1 MAGYTTFDDFA
12 SKLITDYCPINS
24 KYLNIGAM
32 KNDIKKKLQD
42 WWSEKVEDGNIK
54 LVLTSKNDD
63 QIPKSLET
71 ETQRVFDE
79 EIYDHVMDVIG
90 TSKIT
95 DRVFKIINSDI
106 WEKIN
111 CDITEFTFHQLKM
124 SIQKQ

>member
-1 MAGYTTFDDFA
+1 
-12 SKLITDYCPINS
+12 
-24 KYLNIGAM
+24 
-32 KNDIKKKLQD
+32 
-42 WWSEKVEDGNIK
+42 
-54 LVLTSKNDD
+54 
-63 QIPKSLET
+63 
-71 ETQRVFDE
+71 
-79 EIYDHVMDVIG
+79 MDVIG